1 MTRKNR
7 RHPAVVLATAAAL
20 AVLTACGGGDGGESV
35 AAGSGDDQGGGE
47 VVAAA
52 QAAVEENRKG
62 TDRAL
67 PDSAPKPLPDANVW
81 VISCLEA
88 GEGCSAPAAG
98 AEEAG
103 EALGWKMTVFD
114 GKGTPDVMAKGI
126 RSAIADKADGI
137 ILDVVDCVA
146 VKSPLEEAKKAGIK
160 IFAHYSL
167 DCDDPLLGGG
177 TPLFDAEI
185 IYEEGLTYA
194 EQVEDRYSKSVADYV
209 IAQTDGKAKIIQF
222 VEDDILVGQHLYK
235 GFAKHLEPCESC
247 EIVKQVPFTL
257 TDLATGQ
264 LQSKATA
271 ALTQNPDA
279 NVVYS
284 PYDAALTL
292 GIAQAVTA
300 SGRDGELLVTGG
312 EGLSPNVGFVRE
324 GKGQD
329 MIAGAPARW
338 VGWAAVDGMNRLL
351 QGEEQVD
358 AGIGFQ
364 TLDSESTLPT
374 ETTFYDGNVDE
385 NGKPRQDY
393 EANYRKIWGI
403 A

>member
-1 MTRKNR
+1 
-7 RHPAVVLATAAAL
+7 
-20 AVLTACGGGDGGESV
+20 
-35 AAGSGDDQGGGE
+35 
-47 VVAAA
+47 
-52 QAAVEENRKG
+52 
-62 TDRAL
+62 
-67 PDSAPKPLPDANVW
+67 
-81 VISCLEA
+81 
-88 GEGCSAPAAG
+88 
-98 AEEAG
+98 
-103 EALGWKMTVFD
+103 MTVFD

-126 RSAIADKADGI
+126 RSAIADQADGI
-137 ILDVVDCVA
+137 ILDVVDCAA
-146 VKSPLEEAKKAGIK
+146 VKSPLEEAKQAGIK

-167 DCDDPLLGGG
+167 DCDDPLLGGNG
-177 TPLFDAEI
+177 EPLFDAEI
-185 IYEEGLTYA
+185 VYEEGLTYA

-209 IAQTDGKAKIIQF
+209 IAETDGQAKVIQF
-222 VEDDILVGQHLYK
+222 VEDDILVAQHLYK
-235 GFAKHLEPCESC
+235 GFAKHLEACEGC

-264 LQSKATA
+264 LQGKATA

-279 NVVYS
+279 NVVYV

-300 SGRDGELLVTGG
+300 SGRDDELLVTGG

-351 QGEEQVD
+351 QDEPQVD

-364 TLDSESTLPT
+364 TLDSESALPT
-374 ETTFYDGNVDE
+374 ETTFYDGNLDE
-385 NGKPRQDY
+385 NGKPKQDY
-393 EANYRKIWGI
+393 EANYRKIWGLS
-403 A
+403 